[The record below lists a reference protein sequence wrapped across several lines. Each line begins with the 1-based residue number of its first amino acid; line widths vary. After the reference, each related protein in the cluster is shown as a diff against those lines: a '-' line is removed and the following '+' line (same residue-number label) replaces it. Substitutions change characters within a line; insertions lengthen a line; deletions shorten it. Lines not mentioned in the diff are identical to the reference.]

1 MRHTYLAPLCA
12 LLVASIATASTA
24 SPPGKAKEAVLSLP
38 ELNQRARILRD
49 VDGMPHIYAY
59 DEHDAVFLQGWVTA
73 QDRLFQIDVLRRQAS
88 GTLAELLGVGPGNA
102 VLRSDIE
109 LRTIGLRRAAERSMT
124 AYSDEM
130 RDALEAYADG
140 VNAYVQRH
148 PLPAQYAALQLTK
161 FEPWTALDSAII
173 GKALAFQLSF
183 DIDTGATQNFQ
194 AYQAALGPALAQAMF
209 FGDVF
214 RAAPFDPAASVPDA
228 TDAAPFLGALKAGAA
243 RAARGSKGATGPAV
257 GAPALD
263 ATALGALRDLRKRYD
278 AVPLLRTTLNRTEL
292 QIGSNEWAVAGWLTK
307 DGRPLVANDPH
318 LSLDLPA
325 NFHQVH
331 LVAKKGGLDA
341 IGSAVAGAPFV
352 VLGQNRR
359 VTWGETTT
367 GFDVTDTYLEQL
379 VPDASSPSGLSS
391 LYMGN
396 SST

>member
-1 MRHTYLAPLCA
+1 MRHMYLAPLCA
-12 LLVASIATASTA
+12 LLVASIATASPA
-24 SPPGKAKEAVLSLP
+24 NPPGRVKEATLTLP

-49 VDGMPHIYAY
+49 VDGMPHIYAF

-102 VLRSDIE
+102 VLRSDVE
-109 LRTIGLRRAAERSMT
+109 LRTLGLRRAAERSMT
-124 AYSDEM
+124 AYSKEM
-130 RDALEAYADG
+130 LDALQAYADG
-140 VNAYVQRH
+140 VNAYVQRNA
-148 PLPAQYAALQLTK
+148 LPAQYAALQLTK
-161 FEPWTALDSAII
+161 FEPWTALDSAVI

-228 TDAAPFLGALKAGAA
+228 TGSAPFLGAIKASPAVRA
-243 RAARGSKGATGPAV
+243 TRAAKGGTGPSV

-263 ATALGALRDLRKRYD
+263 AAAQRALRDLRKRYD
-278 AVPLLRTTLNRTEL
+278 AVPLLRSTLNRTEL

-331 LVAKKGGLDA
+331 LVTKTGGLDA
-341 IGSAVAGAPFV
+341 IGSAVAGAPYV
-352 VLGQNRR
+352 VLCSWRA
-359 VTWGETTT
+359 
-367 GFDVTDTYLEQL
+367 
-379 VPDASSPSGLSS
+379 P
-391 LYMGN
+391 
-396 SST
+396 